1 MTKNLPLIIAL
12 LTTVG
17 LFAEPRGEFSLLI
30 RPVKSTARV
39 GSPVEIEVKTI
50 NLTSHDLE
58 IGNGF
63 DPTIY
68 TYNVKRDGMLV
79 AQTELSKKLKHPPP
93 RPPCKQP
100 GTASCVGITDSVVGT
115 EPLAAHQTRTETI
128 AVSEY
133 RDMSQPGTYTIQ
145 LLEVDSIVS
154 GRKVHQ
160 SEVRSNIVT
169 VTVDP

>member
-1 MTKNLPLIIAL
+1 MTKNLPLIIVL
-12 LTTVG
+12 LITVG
-17 LFAEPRGEFSLLI
+17 LFAEPRGEFSLVI
-30 RPVKSTARV
+30 RPLESTAKV

-50 NLTSHDLE
+50 NLTNHDLV

-63 DPTIY
+63 YPSIY
-68 TYNVKRDGMLV
+68 TYNVKRDGMSV
-79 AQTELSKKLKHPPP
+79 AETELSKNLKHPPP

-100 GTASCVGITDSVVGT
+100 GTASCIEISDSVVGI

-128 AVSEY
+128 PVSDY

-160 SEVRSNIVT
+160 SEVKSNIVT
-169 VTVDP
+169 VTVGP